1 MSQAIVKRGNRTAEV
16 FEADKLRSSIL
27 ATCLSVQAPIR
38 HAESV
43 AEAVCQHVIQWL
55 EQRPEV
61 TSADLRRVAARSLEI
76 HHPDAAYL
84 YQQQP
89 VMM

>member
-1 MSQAIVKRGNRTAEV
+1 MSQAIVKRGKRHDEL
-16 FEADKLRSSIL
+16 FQIEKLEQSIK
-27 ATCLSVQAPIR
+27 AACLSVRAPLRQAEQV
-38 HAESV
+38 AESV
-43 AEAVCQHVIQWL
+43 CKHVVQWL

-89 VMM
+89 VTI